1 MYLKSLNIV
10 GFKTFAD
17 ETEVL
22 LDPGFT
28 AVVGPNGSG
37 KSNIVDALKWV
48 FGEKSAK
55 GLRGDKMDDV
65 IFHGS
70 EARKPAGFAEV
81 SVVFDNSSKLIK
93 MDYPTIKLTRRL
105 YADGNNEYLIND
117 SRVQRKEI
125 EKILLDT
132 GIGKSSYSIME
143 QGKVDR
149 ILHSKPEERR
159 LIFEEAAG
167 ISRFK
172 MERQEAL
179 KKLSDTNQNLL
190 RIQDI
195 MNTMKKE
202 MEVKEK
208 QAEKAEEY
216 FRLKQELD
224 ETDKIIRYIK
234 FSTLTRKHET
244 SENELKEIKEKNR
257 VLLEMISAETG
268 RIEELDHHKSDLEKK
283 VAEIDK
289 KLLDH
294 LTQTQIQK
302 DKVESNK
309 GIILDY
315 SDRISDIRESLTK
328 EESAQ
333 SLLQIE
339 KEKLEKEA
347 IDLEGESK
355 SLELGI
361 EELRKNKSEI
371 ESKIEAE
378 NTSIQEKESKIQSND
393 KRHVELRERLKEVIF
408 DLISQLE
415 SRKKEAQS
423 TEEERNRLKELL
435 LGEAD
440 RIHSV
445 EKELIS
451 ALDSFSPSQN
461 LGNQSG
467 LNEGLPEP
475 GTGYYAV
482 EETKNKISYLAGKLE
497 TEKFRSRLGEYFSLE
512 DSIRTLLFDRDGFL
526 SQKEGLDQ
534 DIEDLILENENLTR
548 SIKESGLTIE
558 TLREEAENIRE
569 KIVYLE
575 KRILELNSE
584 KNSKLESA
592 KSLSERIEE
601 TQKRIMAA
609 QESIKTLGTKKTEF
623 EKEVIELEQQIENRY
638 NEFLEMSRAL
648 DSEKEALRNIVKEI
662 QGLKNE
668 IHKNQED
675 YKNLFPILTEKE
687 KAVSV
692 YKVQLESFSEELYND
707 YSISEQELADEFKD
721 KKPEK
726 GESETKL
733 KRLKSDIQ
741 MLGSINPLSIEEY
754 RNVKEIYE
762 HHRTQKEDI
771 ERSKNDITEILKN
784 INEES
789 EKLFRETFE
798 RIRENFQETFSTLF
812 NGGKAMLELVDGE
825 DSLNAGIEIMA
836 EPPGKHVQNLRL
848 LSGGEK
854 SLTAIALLFA
864 IYMVKPSP
872 FCFLDEIDAAL
883 DEANKLRFCQIL
895 DKFKDKS
902 QFVVITHAQS
912 TIHRANSIFGV
923 TNEEP
928 GISKIISL
936 RLDEARDFAG
946 RATEAV

>member
-257 VLLEMISAETG
+257 VLLERISVETG
-268 RIEELDHHKSDLEKK
+268 RIEELDHLKSDLEKK

-333 SLLQIE
+333 SLLQID

-361 EELRKNKSEI
+361 EELRKNKTDI
-371 ESKIEAE
+371 EAKIEAE
-378 NTSIQEKESKIQSND
+378 NTSIQEKETRILSND

-423 TEEERNRLKELL
+423 TEQERNRLKELL

-445 EKELIS
+445 ETELKT
-451 ALDSFSPSQN
+451 ALDSY
-461 LGNQSG
+461 
-467 LNEGLPEP
+467 
-475 GTGYYAV
+475 TG

-497 TEKFRSRLGEYFSLE
+497 TEKFRSQLGEYFSLE
-512 DSIRTLLFDRDGFL
+512 DSIRSLLFDRDGFL

-534 DIEDLILENENLTR
+534 EIEDLILENENLTR
-548 SIKESGLTIE
+548 SIKESGLAIE
-558 TLREEAENIRE
+558 ALREEAENIRE

-584 KNSKLESA
+584 KNAKLESA
-592 KSLSERIEE
+592 KSLSVRIEE
-601 TQKRIMAA
+601 TQKRILGA
-609 QESIKTLGTKKTEF
+609 QESIKTLGVKKTEF

-668 IHKNQED
+668 IQKNQED

-798 RIRENFQETFSTLF
+798 RIRTNFQETFSTLF
-812 NGGKAMLELVDGE
+812 NGGRAMLELVDGE

>member
-81 SVVFDNSSKLIK
+81 SVIFDNSSKLIK

-216 FRLKQELD
+216 FKLKQELD

-234 FSTLTRKHET
+234 FSTLTKKHET
-244 SENELKEIKEKNR
+244 SENELKEIKEKNV
-257 VLLEMISAETG
+257 VLLERISAETG

-333 SLLQIE
+333 SLLQID
-339 KEKLEKEA
+339 KEKFEKDA

-361 EELRKNKSEI
+361 EELRKNKTEI
-371 ESKIEAE
+371 EAKIEAE
-378 NTSIQEKESKIQSND
+378 NTSIQEKETKILSND

-445 EKELIS
+445 ETELKT
-451 ALDSFSPSQN
+451 ALDSY
-461 LGNQSG
+461 
-467 LNEGLPEP
+467 
-475 GTGYYAV
+475 TG
-482 EETKNKISYLAGKLE
+482 EETKNKLSYLAGKLE
-497 TEKFRSRLGEYFSLE
+497 TEKFRSQLGEYFSLE
-512 DSIRTLLFDRDGFL
+512 DSIRSLLFDRDGFL

-534 DIEDLILENENLTR
+534 EIEDLILENENLTR
-548 SIKESGLTIE
+548 SIKESGLAIE
-558 TLREEAENIRE
+558 SLREEAENIRE

-584 KNSKLESA
+584 KNAKLESA
-592 KSLSERIEE
+592 KSLTVRIEE
-601 TQKRIMAA
+601 TQKRIIAA
-609 QESIKTLGTKKTEF
+609 QESIKTLGVKKTEF

-668 IHKNQED
+668 IQKNQED

-721 KKPEK
+721 RKPEK

-946 RATEAV
+946 RVTEAV

>member
-93 MDYPTIKLTRRL
+93 MDYPTIKLSRRL

-244 SENELKEIKEKNR
+244 SETELREIKEKNR

-268 RIEELDHHKSDLEKK
+268 RIEELDQQKSDLEKK

-309 GIILDY
+309 GIIQDY
-315 SDRISDIRESLTK
+315 ADRISDIRESLTK
-328 EESAQ
+328 EESTS
-333 SLLQIE
+333 SLLLIE
-339 KEKLEKEA
+339 KEKLEKESV
-347 IDLEGESK
+347 DLEGESK

-361 EELRKNKSEI
+361 EDLRKNRSEI

-378 NTSIQEKESKIQSND
+378 NFSIQDKETRIQSND
-393 KRHVELRERLKEVIF
+393 KRHVELREKLKEVIF
-408 DLISQLE
+408 DLITQLE
-415 SRKKEAQS
+415 SRKKEAQA
-423 TEEERNRLKELL
+423 TEEERNRLKDLL
-435 LGEAD
+435 LQEAD
-440 RIHSV
+440 RIHSLSLEMQSSV
-445 EKELIS
+445 SSSQEEWKE
-451 ALDSFSPSQN
+451 
-461 LGNQSG
+461 
-467 LNEGLPEP
+467 
-475 GTGYYAV
+475 
-482 EETKNKISYLAGKLE
+482 KISYLVGKLGIE
-497 TEKFRSRLGEYFSLE
+497 QFRSQLGEYFSLE
-512 DSIRTLLFDRDGFL
+512 DSIRSLLFDRDGFL

-534 DIEDLILENENLTR
+534 EIEDLILENENHTR
-548 SIKESGLTIE
+548 SIKESGITIE

-584 KNSKLESA
+584 RNSKIESA
-592 KSLSERIEE
+592 KSLGERIEE
-601 TQKRIMAA
+601 TQKRIFAA
-609 QESIKTLGTKKTEF
+609 QDSMKTLATKKTEF
-623 EKEVIELEQQIENRY
+623 EKEVVELEQQIENRY

-668 IHKNQED
+668 IQKNQED

-707 YSISEQELADEFKD
+707 YSISEQELSDEFKE
-721 KKPEK
+721 KKLEK
-726 GESETKL
+726 GESESKL

-771 ERSKNDITEILKN
+771 ERSKNDIAEILKN

-798 RIRENFQETFSTLF
+798 KIRENFQETFSTLF
-812 NGGKAMLELVDGE
+812 NGGRAMLELVDGE

-936 RLDEARDFAG
+936 RLDEAREFAG
-946 RATEAV
+946 SGKAVEAV

>member
-81 SVVFDNSSKLIK
+81 SVIFDNSSKLIK

-234 FSTLTRKHET
+234 FSTLTRKFET

-333 SLLQIE
+333 SLLQID

-371 ESKIEAE
+371 EAKVEAE
-378 NTSIQEKESKIQSND
+378 NTSIQEKETRILSND
-393 KRHVELRERLKEVIF
+393 KRHVELRDRLKEVIF

-445 EKELIS
+445 ETELKT
-451 ALDSFSPSQN
+451 ALDSY
-461 LGNQSG
+461 
-467 LNEGLPEP
+467 
-475 GTGYYAV
+475 TG
-482 EETKNKISYLAGKLE
+482 EETKNKLSYLAGKLE
-497 TEKFRSRLGEYFSLE
+497 TEKFRSQLGEYFSLE

-534 DIEDLILENENLTR
+534 EIEDLILENENLTR

-558 TLREEAENIRE
+558 SLREEAENIRE

-592 KSLSERIEE
+592 KSLSERIDE
-601 TQKRIMAA
+601 TQKRILAA
-609 QESIKTLGTKKTEF
+609 QESIKTLGAKKTEF

-798 RIRENFQETFSTLF
+798 RIKENFQETFSTLF
-812 NGGKAMLELVDGE
+812 NGGRAMLELVDGE

>member
-17 ETEVL
+17 ETEVI

-70 EARKPAGFAEV
+70 EARKPAGYAEV

-224 ETDKIIRYIK
+224 ETDKVIRFLK
-234 FSTLTRKHET
+234 FDTLTRKHSN

-257 VLLEMISAETG
+257 VLLERISSETG
-268 RIEELDHHKSDLEKK
+268 RIELLDSQKSELEKK

-309 GIILDY
+309 GIIQDY
-315 SDRISDIRESLTK
+315 VDRIAEIRETLSK
-328 EESAQ
+328 EESSQ
-333 SLLQIE
+333 SILQIE

-347 IDLEGESK
+347 IDLEGEIK
-355 SLELGI
+355 SLEVGI
-361 EELRKNKSEI
+361 EELRKNKILLET
-371 ESKIEAE
+371 KIEGE
-378 NTSIQEKESKIQSND
+378 NTSIQEKEIRIQSND
-393 KRHVELRERLKEVIF
+393 KRHVELRDRLKEVIY

-415 SRKKEAQS
+415 SRKKEALA
-423 TEEERNRLKELL
+423 TEEERTRLKDALL
-435 LGEAD
+435 SEAD

-445 EKELIS
+445 SEELRKTLNGS
-451 ALDSFSPSQN
+451 YHEENASQASV
-461 LGNQSG
+461 LVESLQT
-467 LNEGLPEP
+467 EP
-475 GTGYYAV
+475 
-482 EETKNKISYLAGKLE
+482 
-497 TEKFRSRLGEYFSLE
+497 FRVRLGEYFSLE
-512 DSIRTLLFDRDGFL
+512 DSIRSMLFDRDGFL

-534 DIEDLILENENLTR
+534 EIEDLILENENHTR
-548 SIKESGLTIE
+548 SIKESGITIE
-558 TLREEAENIRE
+558 TLREEVESIRE
-569 KIVYLE
+569 KIVFLE

-584 KNSKLESA
+584 RNSKVEGS

-601 TQKRIMAA
+601 ARKRILTA
-609 QESIKTLGTKKTEF
+609 QESEKNHNSKKSEF
-623 EKEVIELEQQIENRY
+623 EKEVAELEQQIENRY

-668 IHKNQED
+668 IQRNQED

-692 YKVQLESFSEELYND
+692 FKVQLESFSEELYND
-707 YSISEQELADEFKD
+707 YSISEQELSDEFKD
-721 KKPEK
+721 RKVEK
-726 GESETKL
+726 GESESKL
-733 KRLKSDIQ
+733 KRLKSEIQ
-741 MLGSINPLSIEEY
+741 LLGSINPLSIEEY

-771 ERSKNDITEILKN
+771 EKSKNDIAEILKN

-798 RIRENFQETFSTLF
+798 KIRENFQETFSTLF
-812 NGGKAMLELVDGE
+812 NGGRALLELVDAE

-936 RLDEARDFAG
+936 RLDQARDFSG
-946 RATEAV
+946 KVTEAV

>member
-55 GLRGDKMDDV
+55 GLRGEKMDDV

-70 EARKPAGFAEV
+70 EARKPAGYAEV
-81 SVVFDNSSKLIK
+81 SVIFDNASKLIK
-93 MDYPTIKLTRRL
+93 MDYPTIKITRRL
-105 YADGNNEYLIND
+105 YADGSNEYLIND
-117 SRVQRKEI
+117 SRVQRKDV
-125 EKILLDT
+125 EKILMDT

-195 MNTMKKE
+195 INTMKKD

-208 QAEKAEEY
+208 QAEKAEQY
-216 FRLKQELD
+216 FQYKQELD
-224 ETDKIIRYIK
+224 ETDKIIRFLK
-234 FSTLTRKHET
+234 FDNLTRKLSV
-244 SENELKEIKEKNR
+244 SENELQEIKEKNR
-257 VLLEMISAETG
+257 VLLETISDETG
-268 RIEELDHHKSDLEKK
+268 RINQLESEKSDLEKK

-302 DKVESNK
+302 DKVENNK
-309 GIILDY
+309 RIIHDY
-315 SDRISDIRESLTK
+315 RDRIGDIKESLTK
-328 EESAQ
+328 EES
-333 SLLQIE
+333 SLTILL
-339 KEKLEKEA
+339 LEKENLEREA
-347 IDLEGESK
+347 VELEVEIKNLENSISGLLNGKSDL
-355 SLELGI
+355 
-361 EELRKNKSEI
+361 
-371 ESKIEAE
+371 ESKIEKE
-378 NTSIQEKESKIQSND
+378 NGSIREKELGIQSND
-393 KRHVELRERLKEVIF
+393 KRHVELRERLKEVIY

-415 SRKKEAQS
+415 SRKREALESEEKRKQLKEALLSAADKLHSGILSFQTGLGIAKDS
-423 TEEERNRLKELL
+423 GVPSELDCL
-435 LGEAD
+435 LSE
-440 RIHSV
+440 V
-445 EKELIS
+445 E
-451 ALDSFSPSQN
+451 
-461 LGNQSG
+461 G
-467 LNEGLPEP
+467 
-475 GTGYYAV
+475 
-482 EETKNKISYLAGKLE
+482 LE
-497 TEKFRSRLGEYFSLE
+497 TENFRLRLSEYFELE
-512 DSIRTLLFDRDGFL
+512 DSLRSMLFDRDGFL
-526 SQKEGLDQ
+526 SQKEALDQ
-534 DIEDLILENENLTR
+534 EIEDLILENENHTR
-548 SIKESGLTIE
+548 SIKESGLLIGSI
-558 TLREEAENIRE
+558 REELEENRE
-569 KIVYLE
+569 RTVFLE
-575 KRILELNSE
+575 KRTLELTSE
-584 KNSKLESA
+584 RNGKLEASKTFSA
-592 KSLSERIEE
+592 RITEAE
-601 TQKRIMAA
+601 DRIRISK
-609 QESIKTLGTKKTEF
+609 ESILNLENKKSEF
-623 EKEVIELEQQIENRY
+623 EKEVSELEQQIETRY
-638 NEFLEMSRAL
+638 NDFLQMSKAL
-648 DSEKEALRNIVKEI
+648 DSEKEALRQIVKEI

-668 IHKNQED
+668 IQKNQDD

-687 KAVSV
+687 KAVSI

-721 KKPEK
+721 KKFEK
-726 GESETKL
+726 GESESKL
-733 KRLKSDIQ
+733 KRLKSEIQ
-741 MLGSINPLSIEEY
+741 LLGSINPLSIDEY
-754 RNVKEIYE
+754 RNIKEIYE

-771 ERSKNDITEILKN
+771 EKSKEDITEILKN
-784 INEES
+784 INDES

-812 NGGKAMLELVDGE
+812 NGGRAMLELVDNE
-825 DSLNAGIEIMA
+825 DNLNAGIEIMA

-936 RLDEARDFAG
+936 RLEEARDFAG
-946 RATEAV
+946 KVVEAV

>member
-234 FSTLTRKHET
+234 FSTLTRKFET

-268 RIEELDHHKSDLEKK
+268 RIEELDHQKSDLEKK

-361 EELRKNKSEI
+361 EDLRKNKTEI

-378 NTSIQEKESKIQSND
+378 NTSIQEKETKIQSND

-423 TEEERNRLKELL
+423 TEAERNRLKELL

-445 EKELIS
+445 EAELKS
-451 ALDSFSPSQN
+451 ALDSY
-461 LGNQSG
+461 SG
-467 LNEGLPEP
+467 
-475 GTGYYAV
+475 

-497 TEKFRSRLGEYFSLE
+497 TEKFRSQLGEYFSLE
-512 DSIRTLLFDRDGFL
+512 DSIRSLLFDRDGFL

-534 DIEDLILENENLTR
+534 EIEDLILENENLTR
-548 SIKESGLTIE
+548 SIKESGLAIE
-558 TLREEAENIRE
+558 SLREEAENIRE

-584 KNSKLESA
+584 RNAKLDSG

-601 TQKRIMAA
+601 TQKRILAA
-609 QESIKTLGTKKTEF
+609 QESIKTLGFKKTEF

-668 IHKNQED
+668 IQKNQED

-798 RIRENFQETFSTLF
+798 RIKENFQETFSTLF
-812 NGGKAMLELVDGE
+812 NGGRAMLELVDGE

>member
-17 ETEVL
+17 ETEVI

-70 EARKPAGFAEV
+70 EARKPAGYAEV

-224 ETDKIIRYIK
+224 ETDKVIRFLK
-234 FSTLTRKHET
+234 FDTLTRKHSN

-257 VLLEMISAETG
+257 VLLERISSETG
-268 RIEELDHHKSDLEKK
+268 RIELLDSQKSELEKK

-309 GIILDY
+309 GIIQDY
-315 SDRISDIRESLTK
+315 VDRIAEIRETLSK
-328 EESAQ
+328 EESSQ
-333 SLLQIE
+333 SILQIE

-347 IDLEGESK
+347 IDLEGEIK
-355 SLELGI
+355 SLEVGI
-361 EELRKNKSEI
+361 EELRKNKILLEA
-371 ESKIEAE
+371 KIEGE
-378 NTSIQEKESKIQSND
+378 NTSIQEKEIRIQSND
-393 KRHVELRERLKEVIF
+393 KRHVELRDRLKEVIY

-415 SRKKEAQS
+415 SRKKEALA
-423 TEEERNRLKELL
+423 TEEERNRLKDVLL
-435 LGEAD
+435 SEAD

-445 EKELIS
+445 SEELRKTLS
-451 ALDSFSPSQN
+451 GSYHEENA
-461 LGNQSG
+461 NQASV
-467 LNEGLPEP
+467 LVESLQTEP
-475 GTGYYAV
+475 
-482 EETKNKISYLAGKLE
+482 
-497 TEKFRSRLGEYFSLE
+497 FRARLGEYFSLE
-512 DSIRTLLFDRDGFL
+512 DSIRSMLFDRDGFL

-534 DIEDLILENENLTR
+534 EIEDLILENENHTR
-548 SIKESGLTIE
+548 SIKESGITIE
-558 TLREEAENIRE
+558 TLREEVESIRE
-569 KIVYLE
+569 KIVFLE

-584 KNSKLESA
+584 RNSKVEGA

-601 TQKRIMAA
+601 ARKRILTA
-609 QESIKTLGTKKTEF
+609 QESEKNHNSKKSEF
-623 EKEVIELEQQIENRY
+623 EKEVAELEQQIENRY

-668 IHKNQED
+668 IQRNQED

-692 YKVQLESFSEELYND
+692 FKVQLESFSEELYND
-707 YSISEQELADEFKD
+707 YSISEQELSDEFKD
-721 KKPEK
+721 RKVEK
-726 GESETKL
+726 GESESKL
-733 KRLKSDIQ
+733 KRLKSEIQ
-741 MLGSINPLSIEEY
+741 LLGSINPLSIEEY

-771 ERSKNDITEILKN
+771 EKSKNDIAEILKN

-798 RIRENFQETFSTLF
+798 KIRENFQETFSTLF
-812 NGGKAMLELVDGE
+812 NGGRALLELVDAE

-936 RLDEARDFAG
+936 RLDQARDFSG
-946 RATEAV
+946 KVTEAV

>member
-55 GLRGDKMDDV
+55 GLRGEKMDDV

-70 EARKPAGFAEV
+70 EARKPAGYAEV

-105 YADGNNEYLIND
+105 YADGTNEYLIND
-117 SRVQRKEI
+117 SRVQRKDI
-125 EKILLDT
+125 EKILMDT

-179 KKLSDTNQNLL
+179 KKLADTSQNLL

-195 MNTMKKE
+195 IGTMKKE

-216 FRLKQELD
+216 FRLKQQLD
-224 ETDKIIRYIK
+224 ETDKIIRFIK
-234 FSTLTRKHET
+234 YDTLTRKLNASET
-244 SENELKEIKEKNR
+244 ELRDVKEKNQ
-257 VLLEMISAETG
+257 VLLERISAETG
-268 RIEELDHHKSDLEKK
+268 RIESLDSEKSDLEKK

-309 GIILDY
+309 GIIQDY
-315 SDRISDIRESLTK
+315 QDRISEIRESLSS
-328 EESAQ
+328 EES
-333 SLLQIE
+333 SLSVLVLD
-339 KEKLEKEA
+339 KERAEKEA
-347 IDLEGESK
+347 VELEGQIRNLEDAIEELKLQKTDLETEIDLE
-355 SLELGI
+355 
-361 EELRKNKSEI
+361 N
-371 ESKIEAE
+371 A
-378 NTSIQEKESKIQSND
+378 SIQEKEGRISSND
-393 KRHVELRERLKEVIF
+393 KRHLELRDRLKEVVF

-415 SRKKEAQS
+415 SRKKEAQES
-423 TEEERNRLKELL
+423 ETRRKELKEILL
-435 LGEAD
+435 SEAD
-440 RIHSV
+440 RLHTVGFNLRS
-445 EKELIS
+445 ELEIS
-451 ALDSFSPSQN
+451 FT
-461 LGNQSG
+461 
-467 LNEGLPEP
+467 PENKARILSLASELQ
-475 GTGYYAV
+475 T
-482 EETKNKISYLAGKLE
+482 EE
-497 TEKFRSRLGEYFSLE
+497 FCSRLSQYFSLE
-512 DSIRTLLFDRDGFL
+512 DGLRSLLFDRDGFL

-534 DIEDLILENENLTR
+534 ELEDLILENENHTR
-548 SIKESGLTIE
+548 SIKESGVSIE
-558 TLREEAENIRE
+558 LLREDVEGNKERT
-569 KIVYLE
+569 VDFE

-584 KNSKLESA
+584 RNGKIESSKSI
-592 KSLSERIEE
+592 SERIAEVE
-601 TQKRIMAA
+601 KRILSAK
-609 QESIKTLGTKKTEF
+609 ESTKTLLVKKTEF
-623 EKEVIELEQQIENRY
+623 EKEVADLELQIENRY

-648 DSEKEALRNIVKEI
+648 DSEKEALRHIVREI

-668 IHKNQED
+668 IQKNQED
-675 YKNLFPILTEKE
+675 YKNLFPVLTEKE

-692 YKVQLESFSEELYND
+692 FRVQLESFSEELYND
-707 YSISEQELADEFKD
+707 YSISEQELSDEFKD
-721 KKPEK
+721 KKFER
-726 GESETKL
+726 GENESKLRKL
-733 KRLKSDIQ
+733 KSEIQ
-741 MLGSINPLSIEEY
+741 MLGSINPLSIDEY
-754 RNVKEIYE
+754 RNIKEIYE
-762 HHRTQKEDI
+762 HHRSQKEDI
-771 ERSKNDITEILKN
+771 EKSKNDISEILKN

-798 RIRENFQETFSTLF
+798 KIRENFQETFSTLF
-812 NGGKAMLELVDGE
+812 NGGRAILELVEGE

-895 DKFKDKS
+895 DKFKDRS

-928 GISKIISL
+928 GISKIVSL
-936 RLDEARDFAG
+936 RLDQARDFAG
-946 RATEAV
+946 KVSEAV

>member
-55 GLRGDKMDDV
+55 GLRGEKMDDV

-70 EARKPAGFAEV
+70 EARKPAGYAEV
-81 SVVFDNSSKLIK
+81 SVVFDNASRLIK

-195 MNTMKKE
+195 IGQMKKE

-224 ETDKIIRYIK
+224 ETDKIIRFIK
-234 FSTLTRKHET
+234 FDTLTRKHNT
-244 SENELKEIKEKNR
+244 SENELKEIKEKNQ
-257 VLLEMISAETG
+257 VLLETISSETG
-268 RIEELDHHKSDLEKK
+268 RIELLDSQKSELEKK

-309 GIILDY
+309 GIIQDY
-315 SDRISDIRESLTK
+315 VDRIADIRETLSK
-328 EESAQ
+328 EESSQ
-333 SLLQIE
+333 SRLLIE
-339 KEKLEKEA
+339 KERLEKEA
-347 IDLEGESK
+347 VDLEGEIK
-355 SLELGI
+355 SLDIGI
-361 EELRKNKSEI
+361 EELRKTKISL
-371 ESKIEAE
+371 ESKIENE
-378 NTSIQEKESKIQSND
+378 NVSIQDKEVRILTND
-393 KRHVELRERLKEVIF
+393 KRHVELREKLKEVIF

-415 SRKKEAQS
+415 SRKKEAVD
-423 TEEERNRLKELL
+423 TEAERNRLKDLL
-435 LGEAD
+435 TQEMD

-445 EKELIS
+445 SRELKTT
-451 ALDSFSPSQN
+451 LQNSPH
-461 LGNQSG
+461 
-467 LNEGLPEP
+467 
-475 GTGYYAV
+475 
-482 EETKNKISYLAGKLE
+482 EETYSAAAYLVESLE
-497 TEKFRSRLGEYFSLE
+497 TEKFRSQLEEYISLE
-512 DSIRTLLFDRDGFL
+512 DSIRTMLFDRDGFL

-534 DIEDLILENENLTR
+534 EIEDLILENENHTR
-548 SIKESGLTIE
+548 SIKESGATIE
-558 TLREEAENIRE
+558 TLREEVEGIRE

-584 KNSKLESA
+584 KNSKVEGA
-592 KSLSERIEE
+592 KSLSQRIEE
-601 TQKRIMAA
+601 TQKRIHTA
-609 QESIKTLGTKKTEF
+609 QESVKTHISKKSDF
-623 EKEVIELEQQIENRY
+623 EKEVLELEQQIENRY

-692 YKVQLESFSEELYND
+692 FKVQLESFSEELYND
-707 YSISEQELADEFKD
+707 YSISEQELSDEFKD
-721 KKPEK
+721 KKLEK
-726 GESETKL
+726 GESEGKL

-754 RNVKEIYE
+754 RNVREIYE

-771 ERSKNDITEILKN
+771 ERSKNDIAEILKN

-798 RIRENFQETFSTLF
+798 KIKENFQETFSTLF
-812 NGGKAMLELVDGE
+812 NGGKALLELVDGE

-936 RLDEARDFAG
+936 RLDQARDFAG
-946 RATEAV
+946 KVTEAV

>member
-17 ETEVL
+17 ETEVI

-70 EARKPAGFAEV
+70 EARKPAGYAEV

-224 ETDKIIRYIK
+224 ETDKVIRFIK
-234 FSTLTRKHET
+234 FDTLTRKHNT
-244 SENELKEIKEKNR
+244 SENELREIKEKNR
-257 VLLEMISAETG
+257 VLLERISSETG
-268 RIEELDHHKSDLEKK
+268 RIELLDGQKSELEKK

-309 GIILDY
+309 GIIQDY
-315 SDRISDIRESLTK
+315 VDRIAEIRETLAK
-328 EESAQ
+328 EEASQ
-333 SLLQIE
+333 SLLQIDR
-339 KEKLEKEA
+339 EKLEKEA
-347 IDLEGESK
+347 VDLEGEIK
-355 SLELGI
+355 SLEVGI
-361 EELRKNKSEI
+361 EELRKNKLLLETKI
-371 ESKIEAE
+371 ESE
-378 NTSIQEKESKIQSND
+378 NNSIQEKEGRIQAND
-393 KRHVELRERLKEVIF
+393 KRHVELRDRLKEVIF

-415 SRKKEAQS
+415 SRKKEAQA
-423 TEEERNRLKELL
+423 TEAERNRLKDILTS
-435 LGEAD
+435 EAD

-445 EKELIS
+445 SEELRQ
-451 ALDSFSPSQN
+451 SFAQAQEM
-461 LGNQSG
+461 G
-467 LNEGLPEP
+467 
-475 GTGYYAV
+475 
-482 EETKNKISYLAGKLE
+482 KISELLDDLRTRE
-497 TEKFRSRLGEYFSLE
+497 FRSKLGEYFSLE
-512 DSIRTLLFDRDGFL
+512 DSIRSMLFDRDGFL

-534 DIEDLILENENLTR
+534 EIEDLILENENHTR
-548 SIKESGLTIE
+548 SIKESGVTIE
-558 TLREEAENIRE
+558 TLREEVEGIRE
-569 KIVYLE
+569 KIVFLE

-584 KNSKLESA
+584 RNSKVEGA
-592 KSLSERIEE
+592 KSLAVRIEE
-601 TQKRIMAA
+601 ARRRILTA
-609 QESIKTLGTKKTEF
+609 QESEKTHTSKKAEF
-623 EKEVIELEQQIENRY
+623 EKEVAELEQQIENRY

-668 IHKNQED
+668 IQRNQED

-692 YKVQLESFSEELYND
+692 FKVQLESFSEELYND
-707 YSISEQELADEFKD
+707 YSISEQELSDEFKD
-721 KKPEK
+721 RKLEK

-733 KRLKSDIQ
+733 KRLKSEIQ
-741 MLGSINPLSIEEY
+741 LLGSINPLSIEEY

-771 ERSKNDITEILKN
+771 EKSKNDISEILKN

-812 NGGKAMLELVDGE
+812 NGGKALLELVDAE
-825 DSLNAGIEIMA
+825 DNLNAGIEIMA

-936 RLDEARDFAG
+936 RLDEARDFSG
-946 RATEAV
+946 KVTEAV

>member
-17 ETEVL
+17 ETEVI

-70 EARKPAGFAEV
+70 EARKPAGYAEV

-224 ETDKIIRYIK
+224 ETDKVIRFLK
-234 FSTLTRKHET
+234 FDTLTRKHSN

-257 VLLEMISAETG
+257 VLLERISSETG
-268 RIEELDHHKSDLEKK
+268 RIELLDSQKSELEKK

-309 GIILDY
+309 GIIQDY
-315 SDRISDIRESLTK
+315 VDRIAEIRETLSK
-328 EESAQ
+328 EESSQ
-333 SLLQIE
+333 SILQIE

-347 IDLEGESK
+347 IDLEGEIK
-355 SLELGI
+355 SLEVGI
-361 EELRKNKSEI
+361 EELRKNKILLET
-371 ESKIEAE
+371 KIEGE
-378 NTSIQEKESKIQSND
+378 NTSIQEKEIRIQSND
-393 KRHVELRERLKEVIF
+393 KRHVELRDRLKEVIY

-415 SRKKEAQS
+415 SRKKEALA
-423 TEEERNRLKELL
+423 TEEERTRLKDALL
-435 LGEAD
+435 SEAD

-445 EKELIS
+445 SEELRKT
-451 ALDSFSPSQN
+451 
-461 LGNQSG
+461 
-467 LNEGLPEP
+467 LNGSYHEENASRASVLVESLQTEP
-475 GTGYYAV
+475 
-482 EETKNKISYLAGKLE
+482 
-497 TEKFRSRLGEYFSLE
+497 FRVRLGEYFSLE
-512 DSIRTLLFDRDGFL
+512 DSIRSMLFDRDGFL

-534 DIEDLILENENLTR
+534 EIEDLILENENHTR
-548 SIKESGLTIE
+548 SIKESGITIE
-558 TLREEAENIRE
+558 TLREEVESIRE
-569 KIVYLE
+569 KIVFLE

-584 KNSKLESA
+584 RNSKVEGS

-601 TQKRIMAA
+601 ARKRILTA
-609 QESIKTLGTKKTEF
+609 QESEKNHNSKKSEF
-623 EKEVIELEQQIENRY
+623 EKEVAELEQQIENRY

-668 IHKNQED
+668 IQRNQED

-692 YKVQLESFSEELYND
+692 FKVQLESFSEELYND
-707 YSISEQELADEFKD
+707 YSISEQELSDEFKD
-721 KKPEK
+721 RKVEK
-726 GESETKL
+726 GESESKL
-733 KRLKSDIQ
+733 KRLKSEIQ
-741 MLGSINPLSIEEY
+741 LLGSINPLSIEEY

-771 ERSKNDITEILKN
+771 EKSKNDIAEILKN

-798 RIRENFQETFSTLF
+798 KIRENFQETFSTLF
-812 NGGKAMLELVDGE
+812 NGGRALLELVDAE

-936 RLDEARDFAG
+936 RLDQARDFSG
-946 RATEAV
+946 KVTEAV

>member
-216 FRLKQELD
+216 FKLKQELD

-234 FSTLTRKHET
+234 FSTLTRKFET
-244 SENELKEIKEKNR
+244 SENELKEIKEKNQ
-257 VLLEMISAETG
+257 VLLERISVETG

-333 SLLQIE
+333 SILQIE

-361 EELRKNKSEI
+361 EDLRKNKTEI
-371 ESKIEAE
+371 EAKIEAE
-378 NTSIQEKESKIQSND
+378 NTSIQEKETRIQSND
-393 KRHVELRERLKEVIF
+393 KRHVDLRERLKEVIF

-423 TEEERNRLKELL
+423 TEAERNRLKELL

-445 EKELIS
+445 ETELKS
-451 ALDSFSPSQN
+451 ALDS
-461 LGNQSG
+461 
-467 LNEGLPEP
+467 
-475 GTGYYAV
+475 YAG

-497 TEKFRSRLGEYFSLE
+497 TEKFRSQLGEYFSLE
-512 DSIRTLLFDRDGFL
+512 DSIRSLLFDRDGFL

-534 DIEDLILENENLTR
+534 EIEDLILENENLTR

-558 TLREEAENIRE
+558 SLREEAENIRE

-601 TQKRIMAA
+601 TQKRILAA
-609 QESIKTLGTKKTEF
+609 QESIKTLGAKKTEF

-668 IHKNQED
+668 IQKNQED

-812 NGGKAMLELVDGE
+812 NGGRAMLELVDGE

>member
-224 ETDKIIRYIK
+224 ETDKIIRYLK

-244 SENELKEIKEKNR
+244 SETELREIKEKNR
-257 VLLEMISAETG
+257 VLLERISVETG
-268 RIEELDHHKSDLEKK
+268 RIEELDQQKSDLEKK

-309 GIILDY
+309 GIIQDY
-315 SDRISDIRESLTK
+315 ADRISDIRESLTK

-339 KEKLEKEA
+339 KEKLEKESV
-347 IDLEGESK
+347 DLEGESK
-355 SLELGI
+355 SLEIGI
-361 EELRKNKSEI
+361 EELRRNKSEI
-371 ESKIEAE
+371 ESKIETE
-378 NTSIQEKESKIQSND
+378 NNSIQEKETRIQSND
-393 KRHVELRERLKEVIF
+393 KRHVELREKLKEVIF

-415 SRKKEAQS
+415 SRKKEAQA
-423 TEEERNRLKELL
+423 TEEERNRLKDLL
-435 LGEAD
+435 LQEAD
-440 RIHSV
+440 RIYS
-445 EKELIS
+445 LGLDMQS
-451 ALDSFSPSQN
+451 AVSSA
-461 LGNQSG
+461 G
-467 LNEGLPEP
+467 
-475 GTGYYAV
+475 
-482 EETKNKISYLAGKLE
+482 EEMKDKISYLVGKLGIE
-497 TEKFRSRLGEYFSLE
+497 QFRSQLGEYFSLE
-512 DSIRTLLFDRDGFL
+512 DSIRSLLFDRDGFL

-534 DIEDLILENENLTR
+534 EIEDLILENENHTR
-548 SIKESGLTIE
+548 SIKESGINIE

-584 KNSKLESA
+584 RNSKLESA
-592 KSLSERIEE
+592 KSLGERIEE
-601 TQKRIMAA
+601 TQKRILSA
-609 QESIKTLGTKKTEF
+609 QDSMKTLATKKTEF
-623 EKEVIELEQQIENRY
+623 EKEVVELELQIENRY

-668 IHKNQED
+668 IQKNQED

-707 YSISEQELADEFKD
+707 YSISEQELSDEFKD
-721 KKPEK
+721 KKVEK
-726 GESETKL
+726 GESESKL

-762 HHRTQKEDI
+762 HHKSQKEDI
-771 ERSKNDITEILKN
+771 ERSKNDIAEILKN

-812 NGGKAMLELVDGE
+812 NGGRAMLELVDGE

-936 RLDEARDFAG
+936 RLDEAREFAG
-946 RATEAV
+946 SGKAVEAV

>member
-1 MYLKSLNIV
+1 MYLKTLNIV

-55 GLRGDKMDDV
+55 GLRGEKMDDV

-70 EARKPAGFAEV
+70 EARKPAGYAEV

-105 YADGNNEYLIND
+105 YADGTNEYLIND
-117 SRVQRKEI
+117 SRVQRKDI
-125 EKILLDT
+125 EKILMDT

-179 KKLSDTNQNLL
+179 KKLADTSQNLL

-195 MNTMKKE
+195 IGTMKKE

-216 FRLKQELD
+216 FRLKQQLD
-224 ETDKIIRYIK
+224 ETDKIIRFIK
-234 FSTLTRKHET
+234 YDTLTRKLNASET
-244 SENELKEIKEKNR
+244 ELREVKEKNQ
-257 VLLEMISAETG
+257 VLLERISTETG
-268 RIEELDHHKSDLEKK
+268 RIESLDSEKSDLEKK

-309 GIILDY
+309 GIIQDY
-315 SDRISDIRESLTK
+315 QDRISEIRESLSS
-328 EESAQ
+328 EES
-333 SLLQIE
+333 SLSVLVLD
-339 KEKLEKEA
+339 KERAEKEA
-347 IDLEGESK
+347 VELEAQIRNLEGAIEELKIQKTDLETRIDLE
-355 SLELGI
+355 
-361 EELRKNKSEI
+361 N
-371 ESKIEAE
+371 A
-378 NTSIQEKESKIQSND
+378 SIQEKEGRITSND
-393 KRHVELRERLKEVIF
+393 KRHVELRDRLKEVVF

-415 SRKKEAQS
+415 SRKKEAQES
-423 TEEERNRLKELL
+423 ETRRKELKEILL
-435 LGEAD
+435 SEAD
-440 RIHSV
+440 RLHSV
-445 EKELIS
+445 GLSLRSELEIS
-451 ALDSFSPSQN
+451 FTPENRARILSLASELQTEEFCGRLSQ
-461 LGNQSG
+461 
-467 LNEGLPEP
+467 
-475 GTGYYAV
+475 
-482 EETKNKISYLAGKLE
+482 
-497 TEKFRSRLGEYFSLE
+497 YFSLE
-512 DSIRTLLFDRDGFL
+512 DGLRSLLFDRDGFL

-534 DIEDLILENENLTR
+534 ELEDLILENENHTR
-548 SIKESGLTIE
+548 SIKESGVSIE
-558 TLREEAENIRE
+558 LLREDVEGNKERT
-569 KIVYLE
+569 VDFE

-584 KNSKLESA
+584 RNGKIESSKSI
-592 KSLSERIEE
+592 SERIAEVE
-601 TQKRIMAA
+601 KRILSAK
-609 QESIKTLGTKKTEF
+609 ESTKTLLVKKTEF
-623 EKEVIELEQQIENRY
+623 EKEVTDLELQIENRY

-648 DSEKEALRNIVKEI
+648 DSEKEALRHIVREI

-668 IHKNQED
+668 IQKNQED
-675 YKNLFPILTEKE
+675 YKNLFPVLTEKE

-692 YKVQLESFSEELYND
+692 FRVQLESFSEELYND
-707 YSISEQELADEFKD
+707 YSISEQELSDEFKD
-721 KKPEK
+721 KKFER
-726 GESETKL
+726 GENESKLRKL
-733 KRLKSDIQ
+733 KSEIQ
-741 MLGSINPLSIEEY
+741 MLGSINPLSIDEY
-754 RNVKEIYE
+754 RNIKEIYE
-762 HHRTQKEDI
+762 HHRSQKEDI
-771 ERSKNDITEILKN
+771 EKSKNDISEILKN

-798 RIRENFQETFSTLF
+798 KIRENFQETFSTLF
-812 NGGKAMLELVDGE
+812 NGGRAILELVEGE

-895 DKFKDKS
+895 DKFKDRS

-928 GISKIISL
+928 GISKIVSL
-936 RLDEARDFAG
+936 RLDQARDFAG
-946 RATEAV
+946 KVSEAV

>member
-234 FSTLTRKHET
+234 FSTLTRKFET

-268 RIEELDHHKSDLEKK
+268 RIEELDHQKSDLEKK

-361 EELRKNKSEI
+361 EDLRKNKTEI

-378 NTSIQEKESKIQSND
+378 NTSIQEKETKIQSND

-423 TEEERNRLKELL
+423 TEAERNRLKELL

-445 EKELIS
+445 EAELKS
-451 ALDSFSPSQN
+451 ALDSY
-461 LGNQSG
+461 SG
-467 LNEGLPEP
+467 
-475 GTGYYAV
+475 

-497 TEKFRSRLGEYFSLE
+497 TEKFRSQLGEYFSLE
-512 DSIRTLLFDRDGFL
+512 DSIRSLLFDRDGFL

-534 DIEDLILENENLTR
+534 EIEDLILENENLTR
-548 SIKESGLTIE
+548 SIKESGLAIE
-558 TLREEAENIRE
+558 SLREEAENIRE

-584 KNSKLESA
+584 RNAKLESG

-601 TQKRIMAA
+601 TQKRILAA
-609 QESIKTLGTKKTEF
+609 QESIKTLGFKKTEF

-668 IHKNQED
+668 IQKNQED

-798 RIRENFQETFSTLF
+798 RIKENFQETFSTLF
-812 NGGKAMLELVDGE
+812 NGGRAMLELVDGE

>member
-234 FSTLTRKHET
+234 FSTLTRKFET

-268 RIEELDHHKSDLEKK
+268 RIDELDHHKSDLEKK

-347 IDLEGESK
+347 IDIEGESK

-378 NTSIQEKESKIQSND
+378 NTSIQEKEAKIQSND

-445 EKELIS
+445 ETELKTT
-451 ALDSFSPSQN
+451 LDSY
-461 LGNQSG
+461 
-467 LNEGLPEP
+467 
-475 GTGYYAV
+475 TG

-497 TEKFRSRLGEYFSLE
+497 TEKFRSKLGEYFSLE

-534 DIEDLILENENLTR
+534 EIEDLILENENLTR

-558 TLREEAENIRE
+558 SLREEAENIRE

-601 TQKRIMAA
+601 TQKRIVAA
-609 QESIKTLGTKKTEF
+609 QESIKTLGAKKTEF

-707 YSISEQELADEFKD
+707 YSISEQELSDEFKD

-771 ERSKNDITEILKN
+771 ERSKNDIAEILKN

-946 RATEAV
+946 RAIEAV

>member
-17 ETEVL
+17 ETEVI

-70 EARKPAGFAEV
+70 EARKPAGYAEV

-224 ETDKIIRYIK
+224 ETDKVIRFLK
-234 FSTLTRKHET
+234 FDTLTRKHSN

-257 VLLEMISAETG
+257 VLLERISSETG
-268 RIEELDHHKSDLEKK
+268 RIELLDSQKSELEKK

-309 GIILDY
+309 GIIQDY
-315 SDRISDIRESLTK
+315 VDRIAEIRETLSK
-328 EESAQ
+328 EESSQ
-333 SLLQIE
+333 SILQIE

-347 IDLEGESK
+347 IDLEGEIK
-355 SLELGI
+355 SLEVGI
-361 EELRKNKSEI
+361 EELRKNKILLEA
-371 ESKIEAE
+371 KIEGE
-378 NTSIQEKESKIQSND
+378 NTSIQEKEIRIQSND
-393 KRHVELRERLKEVIF
+393 KRHVELRDRLKEVIY

-415 SRKKEAQS
+415 SRKKEALA
-423 TEEERNRLKELL
+423 TEEERNRLKDVLL
-435 LGEAD
+435 SEAD

-445 EKELIS
+445 SEELRKTLS
-451 ALDSFSPSQN
+451 GSYHEENASQASV
-461 LGNQSG
+461 LLESLQT
-467 LNEGLPEP
+467 EP
-475 GTGYYAV
+475 
-482 EETKNKISYLAGKLE
+482 
-497 TEKFRSRLGEYFSLE
+497 FRARLGEYFSLE
-512 DSIRTLLFDRDGFL
+512 DSIRSMLFDRDGFL

-534 DIEDLILENENLTR
+534 EIEDLILENENHTR
-548 SIKESGLTIE
+548 SIKESGITIE
-558 TLREEAENIRE
+558 TLREEVESIRE
-569 KIVYLE
+569 KIVFLE

-584 KNSKLESA
+584 RNSKVEGA

-601 TQKRIMAA
+601 ARKRILTA
-609 QESIKTLGTKKTEF
+609 QESEKNHNSKKSEF
-623 EKEVIELEQQIENRY
+623 EKEVAELEQQIENRY

-668 IHKNQED
+668 IQRNQED

-692 YKVQLESFSEELYND
+692 FKVQLESFSEELYND
-707 YSISEQELADEFKD
+707 YSISEQELSDEFKD
-721 KKPEK
+721 RKVEK
-726 GESETKL
+726 GESESKL
-733 KRLKSDIQ
+733 KRLKSEIQ
-741 MLGSINPLSIEEY
+741 LLGSINPLSIEEY

-771 ERSKNDITEILKN
+771 EKSKNDIAEILKN

-798 RIRENFQETFSTLF
+798 KIRENFQETFSTLF
-812 NGGKAMLELVDGE
+812 NGGRALLELVDAE

-936 RLDEARDFAG
+936 RLDQARDFSG
-946 RATEAV
+946 KVTEAV

>member
-234 FSTLTRKHET
+234 FSTLTRKFET

-257 VLLEMISAETG
+257 VLLEMISSETG
-268 RIEELDHHKSDLEKK
+268 RIEELDHQKSDLEKK

-361 EELRKNKSEI
+361 EDLRKNKTEI

-378 NTSIQEKESKIQSND
+378 NTSIQEKETKIQSND

-423 TEEERNRLKELL
+423 TEAERNRLKELL

-445 EKELIS
+445 EAELKS
-451 ALDSFSPSQN
+451 ALDSY
-461 LGNQSG
+461 SG
-467 LNEGLPEP
+467 
-475 GTGYYAV
+475 

-497 TEKFRSRLGEYFSLE
+497 TEKFRSQLGEYFSLE
-512 DSIRTLLFDRDGFL
+512 DSIRSLLFDRDGFL

-534 DIEDLILENENLTR
+534 EIEDLILENENLTR
-548 SIKESGLTIE
+548 SIKESGLAIE
-558 TLREEAENIRE
+558 SLREEAENIRE

-584 KNSKLESA
+584 RNAKLESG

-601 TQKRIMAA
+601 TQKRILAA
-609 QESIKTLGTKKTEF
+609 QESIKTLGFKKTEF

-668 IHKNQED
+668 IQKNQED

-798 RIRENFQETFSTLF
+798 RIKENFQETFSTLF
-812 NGGKAMLELVDGE
+812 NGGRAMLELVDGE

>member
-17 ETEVL
+17 ETEVI

-55 GLRGDKMDDV
+55 GLRGEKMDDV

-70 EARKPAGFAEV
+70 EARKPAGYAEV

-105 YADGNNEYLIND
+105 YADSTNEYLIND
-117 SRVQRKEI
+117 SRVQRKDI
-125 EKILLDT
+125 EKILMDT

-179 KKLSDTNQNLL
+179 KKLADTSQNLL

-216 FRLKQELD
+216 FRLKQALD
-224 ETDKIIRYIK
+224 ETDKIIRFIK
-234 FSTLTRKHET
+234 YDTLTRKLNASET
-244 SENELKEIKEKNR
+244 ELREIKEKNQ
-257 VLLEMISAETG
+257 VLLERISVETG
-268 RIEELDHHKSDLEKK
+268 RIELLDSEKSDLEKK

-309 GIILDY
+309 GIIQDY
-315 SDRISDIRESLTK
+315 RDRISDIRDSLTG
-328 EESAQ
+328 EEA
-333 SLLQIE
+333 SLSILQIE
-339 KEKLEKEA
+339 KERLEKDA
-347 IDLEGESK
+347 VDLEAEIK
-355 SLELGI
+355 SLEIGI
-361 EELRKNKSEI
+361 EDLRKQKTEL
-371 ESKIEAE
+371 EFKIDQE
-378 NTSIQEKESKIQSND
+378 NVSIQEKETEIRLND
-393 KRHVELRERLKEVIF
+393 KRHVELRDRLKEVIF
-408 DLISQLE
+408 DLITQLE
-415 SRKKEAQS
+415 SRKKEAQES
-423 TEEERNRLKELL
+423 EVQRSELKEILL
-435 LGEAD
+435 QEAD
-440 RIHSV
+440 RLHEVGALLKS
-445 EKELIS
+445 ELEIS
-451 ALDSFSPSQN
+451 FTEENRVRILTLA
-461 LGNQSG
+461 SG
-467 LNEGLPEP
+467 LN
-475 GTGYYAV
+475 TG
-482 EETKNKISYLAGKLE
+482 EFQEKL
-497 TEKFRSRLGEYFSLE
+497 SDYFALE
-512 DSIRTLLFDRDGFL
+512 DGLRNLLFDRDGFL

-534 DIEDLILENENLTR
+534 EIEDLILENENHTR
-548 SIKESGLTIE
+548 SIKESGISIE
-558 TLREEAENIRE
+558 TLREEVEGNKE

-584 KNSKLESA
+584 RNGKIESGKSIVERILEAEKRIQSAQESA
-592 KSLSERIEE
+592 K
-601 TQKRIMAA
+601 
-609 QESIKTLGTKKTEF
+609 TLQIRKSEF
-623 EKEVIELEQQIENRY
+623 EKEVADLELQIENRY

-648 DSEKEALRNIVKEI
+648 DSEKEALRHIVKEI
-662 QGLKNE
+662 QTLKNE
-668 IHKNQED
+668 IQKNQED
-675 YKNLFPILTEKE
+675 YKNLFPVLTEKE

-692 YKVQLESFSEELYND
+692 FKVQLESFSEELYND
-707 YSISEQELADEFKD
+707 YSISEQELYDEFK
-721 KKPEK
+721 EK
-726 GESETKL
+726 NFERGENESKL
-733 KRLKSDIQ
+733 KKFKSEIQ

-754 RNVKEIYE
+754 RNIKEIYE

-771 ERSKNDITEILKN
+771 EKSKNDIAEILKN

-798 RIRENFQETFSTLF
+798 KIRENFQETFSTLF
-812 NGGKAMLELVDGE
+812 NGGRAILELVEGE

-936 RLDEARDFAG
+936 RLDQARDFAG
-946 RATEAV
+946 NVSEAV

>member
-17 ETEVL
+17 ETEVI

-70 EARKPAGFAEV
+70 EARKPAGYAEV

-224 ETDKIIRYIK
+224 ETDKVIRFLK
-234 FSTLTRKHET
+234 FDTLTRKHSN

-257 VLLEMISAETG
+257 VLLERISSETG
-268 RIEELDHHKSDLEKK
+268 RIELLDSQKSELEKK

-309 GIILDY
+309 GIIQDY
-315 SDRISDIRESLTK
+315 VDRIAEIRETLSK
-328 EESAQ
+328 EESSQ
-333 SLLQIE
+333 SILQIE

-347 IDLEGESK
+347 IDLEGEIK
-355 SLELGI
+355 SLEVGI
-361 EELRKNKSEI
+361 EELRKNKILLET
-371 ESKIEAE
+371 KIEGE
-378 NTSIQEKESKIQSND
+378 NTSIQEKEIRIQSND
-393 KRHVELRERLKEVIF
+393 KRHVELRDRLKEVIY

-415 SRKKEAQS
+415 SRKKEALA
-423 TEEERNRLKELL
+423 TEEERTRLKDALL
-435 LGEAD
+435 SEAD

-445 EKELIS
+445 SEELRKTLNGS
-451 ALDSFSPSQN
+451 YHEENASQVSV
-461 LGNQSG
+461 LVESLQT
-467 LNEGLPEP
+467 EP
-475 GTGYYAV
+475 
-482 EETKNKISYLAGKLE
+482 
-497 TEKFRSRLGEYFSLE
+497 FRVRLGEYFSLE
-512 DSIRTLLFDRDGFL
+512 DSIRSMLFDRDGFL

-534 DIEDLILENENLTR
+534 EIEDLILENENHTR
-548 SIKESGLTIE
+548 SIKESGITIE
-558 TLREEAENIRE
+558 TLREEVESIRE
-569 KIVYLE
+569 KIVFLE

-584 KNSKLESA
+584 RNSKVEGS

-601 TQKRIMAA
+601 ARKRILTA
-609 QESIKTLGTKKTEF
+609 QESEKNHNSKKSEF
-623 EKEVIELEQQIENRY
+623 EKEVAELEQQIENRY

-668 IHKNQED
+668 IQRNQED

-692 YKVQLESFSEELYND
+692 FKVQLESFSEELYND
-707 YSISEQELADEFKD
+707 YSISEQELSDEFKD
-721 KKPEK
+721 RKVEK
-726 GESETKL
+726 GESESKL
-733 KRLKSDIQ
+733 KRLKSEIQ
-741 MLGSINPLSIEEY
+741 LLGSINPLSIEEY

-771 ERSKNDITEILKN
+771 EKSKNDIAEILKN

-798 RIRENFQETFSTLF
+798 KIRENFQETFSTLF
-812 NGGKAMLELVDGE
+812 NGGRALLELVDAE

-936 RLDEARDFAG
+936 RLDQARDFSG
-946 RATEAV
+946 KVTEAV

>member
-216 FRLKQELD
+216 FKLKQELD
-224 ETDKIIRYIK
+224 ETDKIIRFIK
-234 FSTLTRKHET
+234 FSTLTKKHET
-244 SENELKEIKEKNR
+244 SENELKEIKEKNV
-257 VLLEMISAETG
+257 VLLERISAETG

-333 SLLQIE
+333 SLLQID

-361 EELRKNKSEI
+361 EDLRKNKADI

-378 NTSIQEKESKIQSND
+378 NTSIQEKETRILSND

-445 EKELIS
+445 ETELKN
-451 ALDSFSPSQN
+451 ALDSY
-461 LGNQSG
+461 
-467 LNEGLPEP
+467 
-475 GTGYYAV
+475 TG

-497 TEKFRSRLGEYFSLE
+497 TEKFRSQLGEYFSLE

-534 DIEDLILENENLTR
+534 EIEDLILENENLTR
-548 SIKESGLTIE
+548 SIKESGLAIE
-558 TLREEAENIRE
+558 SLREEAENIRE

-592 KSLSERIEE
+592 KSLTVRIEE
-601 TQKRIMAA
+601 TQKRILAA
-609 QESIKTLGTKKTEF
+609 QESIKTLGAKKTEF

-668 IHKNQED
+668 IQKNQED

-721 KKPEK
+721 RKPEK

>member
-216 FRLKQELD
+216 FKLKQELD

-333 SLLQIE
+333 SLLQID

-361 EELRKNKSEI
+361 EDLRKNKTEI

-378 NTSIQEKESKIQSND
+378 NTSIQDKETRIQSND

-445 EKELIS
+445 ESELKS
-451 ALDSFSPSQN
+451 ALDSY
-461 LGNQSG
+461 
-467 LNEGLPEP
+467 
-475 GTGYYAV
+475 TG

-497 TEKFRSRLGEYFSLE
+497 TEKFRSQLGEYFSLE

-534 DIEDLILENENLTR
+534 EIEDLILENENLTR
-548 SIKESGLTIE
+548 SIKESGLSIE
-558 TLREEAENIRE
+558 SLREEAENIRE

-592 KSLSERIEE
+592 KSLSVRIEE
-601 TQKRIMAA
+601 TQKRILAA
-609 QESIKTLGTKKTEF
+609 QESIKTLGAKKTEF

-668 IHKNQED
+668 IQKNQED

-721 KKPEK
+721 RKPEK